1 VSVPTFHC
9 APGEPLTTHRAGIVD
24 CLTTGT
30 FFWLD
35 LQKMGP
41 QDAAFLAEVFGF
53 HPLAL
58 EDAEHFGQRPKM
70 EDYDD
75 FTFLVVYGATLDDD
89 DHLVEVH
96 CFYSERFL
104 VTARRDDCPPFA
116 RLRERYEHATG
127 EPSEPILLLYR
138 VCDVLTDS
146 FFPVLAELDDELDE
160 IDAKLAGDPPADL
173 QRTIFALKRR
183 LIVIRKTAGPQ
194 RDLVASLAGGIVT
207 IPGMTPE
214 AARRFRDVYDHLIR
228 IGDLMETYRDLL
240 SGASD
245 VYLATVS
252 NRLNA
257 VMKQLA
263 VISTVFLPLTFVTGF
278 FGQNFDWMVDHVGS
292 AASFFIFG
300 IGSLVLACLG
310 LLIYFR
316 RRGWL

>member
-1 VSVPTFHC
+1 VSLPTFHC
-9 APGEPLTTHRAGIVD
+9 APGELLGSHRTAIAD
-24 CLTTGT
+24 HLASGT

-35 LQKMGP
+35 LHKVGP
-41 QDAAFLAEVFGF
+41 TDAAFLADVFDF

-58 EDAEHFGQRPKM
+58 EDAEHFEQRPKV

-75 FTFLVVYGATLDDD
+75 FTFLVVYGATPDDED
-89 DHLVEVH
+89 GLVEVH
-96 CFYSERFL
+96 CFFSERFL
-104 VTARRDDCPPFA
+104 VTVRRDDCPAFA
-116 RLRERYEHATG
+116 RLREQYARSTAAAP
-127 EPSEPILLLYR
+127 EPVLLLHR
-138 VCDVLTDS
+138 VVDVLTDS
-146 FFPVLAELDDELDE
+146 FFPMLQALDDELDE
-160 IDAKLAGDPPADL
+160 IDAQLAGDPPADL

-183 LIVIRKTAGPQ
+183 LIVIRKTTGPQ
-194 RDLVASLAGGIVT
+194 RDLMASIAGGVAPM
-207 IPGMTPE
+207 PGMTPE

-263 VISTVFLPLTFVTGF
+263 VIATVFLPLTFVTGF
-278 FGQNFDWMVDHVGS
+278 FGQNFDWLVENVGS

-300 IGSLVLACLG
+300 IGSLVVAAVV
-310 LLIYFR
+310 LLVYFK